1 MLLTVDAQLIFAN
14 HYEIRDENNKVIDS
28 APEQWEVYNKFNGT
42 DPDIVSL
49 DEIQAWI
56 NNGCDYEWEID
67 SVLINGQTFG
77 QRIQGD
83 LEGMAQNNYAMTH
96 GSQALTK

>member
-1 MLLTVDAQLIFAN
+1 MYYKVLK
-14 HYEIRDENNKVIDS
+14 NNKVIDS

-67 SVLINGQTFG
+67 SVLINGQS
-77 QRIQGD
+77 D